1 MKKPLAH
8 VTDHAVLRHL
18 KRVHKVDVEAVR
30 RELGFKV
37 DAAIEAG
44 AAATVSDG
52 IRYVLVE
59 DRLIS
64 CVPVKSTPQRGR
76 SNRRRARPDEEEEA

>member
-1 MKKPLAH
+1 MKKPLAY

-18 KRVHKVDVEAVR
+18 QRVQGIDVEAVR

-44 AAATVSDG
+44 AAATVSNG

-59 DRLIS
+59 NRLVS
-64 CVPVKSTPQRGR
+64 CTPVKSTPMRDGR
-76 SNRRRARPDEEEEA
+76 KRRRRVREEDEE

>member
-1 MKKPLAH
+1 LKKPLAH

-18 KRVHKVDVEAVR
+18 ERVHGVDVEGVR
-30 RELGFKV
+30 RDLGFKV

-44 AAATVSDG
+44 AVATVSDG

-59 DRLIS
+59 DRLVS
-64 CVPVKSTPQRGR
+64 CVPVKSNPPRGR
-76 SNRRRARPDEEEEA
+76 ANRRRARLDEEEEA

>member
-1 MKKPLAH
+1 MKQPRAH

-18 KRVHKVDVEAVR
+18 ERVHGIDVESVR
-30 RELGFKV
+30 LELGYKV

-64 CVPVKSTPQRGR
+64 CIPVKSVPLRGR
-76 SNRRRARPDEEEEA
+76 RNRRRARPEEDEE

>member
-1 MKKPLAH
+1 VKKPVAY

-18 KRVHKVDVEAVR
+18 ERVQGIDIEAVR
-30 RELGFKV
+30 RELGLKV

-44 AAATVSDG
+44 AAATVSEG

-59 DRLIS
+59 DRLVS
-64 CVPVKSTPQRGR
+64 CIPVKSIPQRDGR
-76 SNRRRARPDEEEEA
+76 KRRRRIREEDEE

>member
-8 VTDHAVLRHL
+8 VTDHAVLRYL
-18 KRVHKVDVEAVR
+18 ERVQGIDVEAVR
-30 RELGFKV
+30 NDLGCRV
-37 DAAIEAG
+37 DAAVQAG

-59 DRLIS
+59 DRLVS
-64 CVPVKSTPQRGR
+64 CVPVKSVPERGR
-76 SNRRRARPDEEEEA
+76 SNRRRRLRQGEDD

>member
-1 MKKPLAH
+1 MKKPVAL
-8 VTDHAVLRHL
+8 VTDHAVLRYL
-18 KRVHKVDVEAVR
+18 ERVKGVDVEAAR
-30 RELGFKV
+30 LDLGLKV

-59 DRLIS
+59 NRLIS
-64 CVPVKSTPQRGR
+64 CVPVKSTPPHGR
-76 SNRRRARPDEEEEA
+76 ANRRRKREEDEE

>member
-1 MKKPLAH
+1 VKKPIAY

-18 KRVHKVDVEAVR
+18 ERVQGIDIESVR
-30 RELGFKV
+30 RELGLKV

-44 AAATVSDG
+44 AAATVADG

-59 DRLIS
+59 DRLVS
-64 CVPVKSTPQRGR
+64 CIPVKSIPQRNGR
-76 SNRRRARPDEEEEA
+76 KRRRRIREEDEE